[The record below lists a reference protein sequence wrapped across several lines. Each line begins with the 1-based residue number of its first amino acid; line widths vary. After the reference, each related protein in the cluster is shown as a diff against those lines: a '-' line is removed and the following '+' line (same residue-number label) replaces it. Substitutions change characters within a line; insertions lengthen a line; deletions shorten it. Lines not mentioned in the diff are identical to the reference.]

1 MGAEARTPIAQAG
14 RRPSRKD
21 IPAFFLY
28 GEPLQPLDE
37 RLVHVETIATR
48 SRLHNWKIRPHRH
61 RDLYQVLL
69 LLDGRVSAR
78 LDTWLVDLGAPALIV
93 VPSGIVH
100 SFSFQPATEGVVISF
115 APGLVRELTGP
126 GSDLADLLDIPHASS
141 LQRTQLGATDLRE
154 LAAMLLRE
162 FTRSAP
168 GRTTAL
174 RGLLSAILAN
184 ALRLAHQAVRSS
196 HAAGSAEREL
206 VARFRKLI
214 EAQYTRHQPISTYL
228 TALGVSLSKLR
239 RACLESTGQ
248 SPMDLVHL
256 RLLVEAERQL
266 RYTTMSISQIAYHLG
281 FEDPAYFSRFF
292 SRLTR
297 ESPRA
302 FRARDK
308 GPGESP
314 VRR

>member
-1 MGAEARTPIAQAG
+1 MGTHARAAT
-14 RRPSRKD
+14 SRSNRTSAAKS

-37 RLVHVETIATR
+37 RLVHIETIAAR

-69 LLDGRVSAR
+69 VLDGRVSVH
-78 LDTWLVDLGAPALIV
+78 LDGSLAELAAPALIV
-93 VPSGIVH
+93 VPSGTVH
-100 SFSFQPATEGVVISF
+100 SFSFQPATEGVVMSF
-115 APGLVRELTGP
+115 APGLVRELSGP
-126 GSDLADLLDIPHASS
+126 GSDLADLLDVPRASP
-141 LQRTQLGATDLRE
+141 LQRPQLGATDLRE
-154 LAAMLLRE
+154 LTSMLLRE
-162 FTRSAP
+162 FTRCAP

-184 ALRLAHQAVRSS
+184 VLRLAQQPDQSS
-196 HAAGSAEREL
+196 RAAGSTEREL

-214 EAQYTRHQPISTYL
+214 ETRYTRHQPISVYL
-228 TALGVSLSKLR
+228 NELGVSLSKLR
-239 RACLESTGQ
+239 RACLEATGE
-248 SPMDLVHL
+248 SPIDLVHL

-266 RYTTMSISQIAYHLG
+266 RYTTMSISQIAYQLG

-292 SRLTR
+292 SRMTS

-308 GPGESP
+308 ATSERSS
-314 VRR
+314 

>member
-1 MGAEARTPIAQAG
+1 VS
-14 RRPSRKD
+14 RRSAAKR

-37 RLVHVETIATR
+37 RLVHIETIAAR
-48 SRLHNWKIRPHRH
+48 SRLHNWRIRPHRH

-69 LLDGRVSAR
+69 LLDGRVSVR
-78 LDTWLVDLGAPALIV
+78 LDDWLVDLGAPALIV
-93 VPSGIVH
+93 VPAGTVH

-126 GSDLADLLDIPHASS
+126 GSDLADLLDVPHASS
-141 LQRTQLGATDLRE
+141 LERTQLSATDLRE
-154 LAAMLLRE
+154 LACMLLRE

-184 ALRLAHQAVRSS
+184 VLRLAHQAARSS

-214 EAQYTRHQPISTYL
+214 EARYSSHRPISSYL
-228 TALGVSLSKLR
+228 TELGASLSKLR
-239 RACLESTGQ
+239 RACLETTGQ
-248 SPMDLVHL
+248 SPIDLVHL
-256 RLLVEAERQL
+256 RLLIEAERQL

-292 SRLTR
+292 SRLTK

-308 GPGESP
+308 AAGQRSW
-314 VRR
+314 